1 MFVFYF
7 TQIALDVGFGTTW
20 WILKNTTSLIIDGTM
35 YIIRGPKVNDVDI
48 LKNEIKLMKH
58 EIVSLKTD

>member
-35 YIIRGPKVNDVDI
+35 YIIRGPKANDVDI
-48 LKNEIKLMKH
+48 LKNEIKLLKH
-58 EIVSLKTD
+58 EIVSLKND

>member
-7 TQIALDVGFGTTW
+7 TQIALDVGLGTTW
-20 WILKNTTSLIIDGTM
+20 WLIKNTTSLIIDGTM

-48 LKNEIKLMKH
+48 LKNEIKF
-58 EIVSLKTD
+58 